1 MLQLL
6 NISNIAL
13 IDDLRVEFDK
23 GLNLLTGET
32 GSGKSIIVDALGVL
46 IGGRFSADLLKTG
59 TARGSIEGLFSVTP
73 HPQLAALLEDS
84 GITIPSLETDADNR
98 EEIVAQSAAK
108 RSKNQKTA
116 QLEPVELII
125 RREVS
130 ATGKNKIFINNQL
143 ATQSVLRDLRQ
154 FLVDIHGQGDQQTL
168 FNPETHLEL
177 LDAFAGNA
185 VLRKEVA
192 DSYQRWSELRR
203 ELDALNRNE
212 AEKFQLVDTLKFQIQ
227 ELEHAQLS
235 IGEDERLEEERRR
248 LLNVEK
254 LTTLSQSSYS
264 RIYEA
269 DDAALGRVRQT
280 AAEVAELAEYESS
293 FRDYIEGLESAR
305 AVLEDLAFSLR
316 DFADKLEFSPARLV
330 EIEDRLA
337 ELSRLKRKYGG
348 SLQSALEHLARSE
361 DRLQQIEGADEREAE
376 LKSDLAVAQDHYF
389 NRAGTLHI
397 ERLRAAKKFEQAVER
412 GIAEVAME
420 NARFQVQ
427 VSDKLQ
433 FVDGN
438 ERADQGVS
446 NIRPLATSRD
456 NDKLKHI
463 GHSTSNKHQFVDGD
477 ESRVQGV
484 NNQLL
489 TTSKDSDK
497 LKYIGQKGVDHV
509 EFYFSANVGE
519 EVKPLARV
527 ASGGE
532 ASRLMLVLKTVANAS
547 EFPRTIVFDEID
559 TGIGGRVSEAVG
571 AKLKKLSQTNQVL
584 CVTHQPQIARFA
596 DSHLVV
602 QKEAVKG
609 HTEVNVTELD
619 RRGRIEELAR
629 MLTGAEITES
639 ARRHARELLKY

>member
-1 MLQLL
+1 MLSLL

-13 IDDLRVEFDK
+13 IDELRVEFDH

-46 IGGRFSADLLKTG
+46 IGGRFTSDLIKTG
-59 TARGSIEGLFSVTP
+59 TERGFIEGLFSVAASPPLQAALEVAGIESDDSSTTDG
-73 HPQLAALLEDS
+73 LAA
-84 GITIPSLETDADNR
+84 T
-98 EEIVAQSAAK
+98 EI
-108 RSKNQKTA
+108 
-116 QLEPVELII
+116 II
-125 RREVS
+125 RREL
-130 ATGKNKIFINNQL
+130 APAGRNKIFINNQL
-143 ATQSVLRDLRQ
+143 ASQTLLRDLRQ

-185 VLRKEVA
+185 VLRNEVA

-264 RIYEA
+264 RIYED

-316 DFADKLEFSPARLV
+316 DFADKLEFSPARLI

-348 SLQSALEHLARSE
+348 SLESALEHLARSE

-376 LKSDLAVAQDHYF
+376 LKSDLAVAQDRYF
-389 NRAGTLHI
+389 NRAGKLHS

-433 FVDGN
+433 FVAGN
-438 ERADQGVS
+438 EREDQGVS
-446 NIRPLATSRD
+446 NTTED
-456 NDKLKHI
+456 NNKLKHI
-463 GHSTSNKHQFVDGD
+463 G
-477 ESRVQGV
+477 
-484 NNQLL
+484 
-489 TTSKDSDK
+489 
-497 LKYIGQKGVDHV
+497 QKCL
-509 EFYFSANVGE
+509 Y
-519 EVKPLARV
+519 
-527 ASGGE
+527 
-532 ASRLMLVLKTVANAS
+532 
-547 EFPRTIVFDEID
+547 
-559 TGIGGRVSEAVG
+559 
-571 AKLKKLSQTNQVL
+571 
-584 CVTHQPQIARFA
+584 
-596 DSHLVV
+596 HL
-602 QKEAVKG
+602 
-609 HTEVNVTELD
+609 
-619 RRGRIEELAR
+619 
-629 MLTGAEITES
+629 
-639 ARRHARELLKY
+639 